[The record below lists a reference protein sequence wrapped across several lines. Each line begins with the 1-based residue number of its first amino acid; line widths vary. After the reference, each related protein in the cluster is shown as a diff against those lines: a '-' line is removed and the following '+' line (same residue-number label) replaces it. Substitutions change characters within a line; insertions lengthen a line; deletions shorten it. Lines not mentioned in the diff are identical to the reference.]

1 MQKSTYFDQTT
12 TQQESQTK
20 IFFQAR
26 TNYKQLAARAVMM
39 TEFHVRT
46 NIAAQVQK
54 VQIVLWETRSF
65 FGKTFTSFY

>member
-39 TEFHVRT
+39 TEFHVRNKHCCT
-46 NIAAQVQK
+46 SAKSPNCLMGNK
-54 VQIVLWETRSF
+54 VLLWQDF
-65 FGKTFTSFY
+65 